1 MSKASFFD
9 FDAEYGNKYEVT
21 IRKILPAYDNLYV
34 AMNALLQNQLRE
46 KAFVLIVG
54 AGGGKELLTF
64 GGNNPKWNFTGVD
77 ISEQMMHHAKRKIA
91 GSDIESRTSL
101 HVGQLQDLEKTR
113 QYDGATCIL
122 VMHFVPDDGAKES
135 LLRNIASRLK
145 PGAPLLLVDINGD
158 PQSEEFQIYF
168 HALKRKLSLSNSMS
182 DQEAESVLRHA
193 LNEMHFCTRAR
204 MNELMTLTGFS
215 TQYHFFADLQ
225 FDGWLAIR
233 N

>member
-34 AMNALLQNQLRE
+34 AMNALLQNLVGE
-46 KAFVLIVG
+46 KASILVVG

-64 GGNNPKWNFTGVD
+64 GGSNPKWNFTGID
-77 ISEQMMHHAKRKIA
+77 LNEQMMHHAKRKIA

-101 HVGQLQDLEKTR
+101 HVGRLEDFGETH

-122 VMHFVPDDGAKES
+122 VMHFLPDDGAKES

-145 PGAPLLLVDINGD
+145 PGAPLLLVSINGD

-168 HALKRKLSLSNSMS
+168 HALKRKISLSSSMS
-182 DQEAESVLRHA
+182 DQEAEYVLNHA
-193 LNEMHFCTRAR
+193 LNEMHFCTKER
-204 MNELMTLTGFS
+204 MNELMTVTGFS

-233 N
+233 I